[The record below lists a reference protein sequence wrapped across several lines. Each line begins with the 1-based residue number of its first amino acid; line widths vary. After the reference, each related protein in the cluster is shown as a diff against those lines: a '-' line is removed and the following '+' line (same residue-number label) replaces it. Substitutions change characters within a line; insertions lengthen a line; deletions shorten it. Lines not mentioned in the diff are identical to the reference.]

1 MFFEIFNRCN
11 SILSLFINPQRICYK
26 KYKFFVSSKK
36 TLIVRDIQMF
46 VKKLLS
52 NSNPFFNAFI
62 NSDTLGKGIFI
73 ALILL
78 SIISWIII
86 LFKVLQARTAESS
99 ASNFYQLFQSNKYS
113 PLNIEYSG
121 ISENPFYSL
130 YSTMKKYTL
139 EILNKNRRFAA
150 QENASSYLS
159 KADLAFIENHVFS
172 EVTQQIKQLE
182 KNLFFLSTIVSL
194 APFLGLLG
202 TVWGILMTFSE
213 LHGNAAGTHQMVLG
227 GLSMALATTVLGLID
242 AIPALVGYNYLK
254 NRFHDFEMQLEGF
267 ANEILASVEMQY
279 RRVDTQ

>member
-1 MFFEIFNRCN
+1 
-11 SILSLFINPQRICYK
+11 
-26 KYKFFVSSKK
+26 
-36 TLIVRDIQMF
+36 MF
-46 VKKLLS
+46 VKKILS
-52 NSNPFFNAFI
+52 HSNPFFNAFI

-78 SIISWIII
+78 SIVSWIII

-99 ASNFYQLFQSNKYS
+99 ASSFSQLFQEHKYN
-113 PLNIEYSG
+113 PLNIEYRG
-121 ISENPFYSL
+121 ALENPFYAL
-130 YSTMKKYTL
+130 YRTMKKYAV
-139 EILNKNRRFAA
+139 EILNKNRRFAP
-150 QENASSYLS
+150 QESATSYLS

-172 EVTQQIKQLE
+172 EVTQQIKHLE
-182 KNLFFLSTIVSL
+182 KNLFLLSTIVSL

-213 LHGNAAGTHQMVLG
+213 LHGSSGSAHQMVLG

-254 NRFHDFEMQLEGF
+254 NRLHDFEMQLENF